1 MFEVRLYE
9 DANDKQG
16 IMIHSPY
23 TSDIKLSSGNVKQLT
38 KEIWQFSFSINPYN
52 RGWGKIKPLQS
63 LIRVFNHKTGNQEFA
78 GRVLRIT
85 QVMNVDGMITI
96 RYECE
101 SFLAYLQDSSQRHGE
116 YRNITPRDFLQ
127 VIIDNHNSQVE
138 PHKRMKLGDV
148 TVTTSTDNVYRYLG
162 YDRTLDTIKDKLIDR
177 LGGYLRLREEE
188 DGLYLDYLES
198 VGEVSSTEI
207 RLRRNLKDMQR
218 DIDPRDVITRVV
230 PLGTRIESEDEEAV
244 DASQARLTIADV
256 NNGIDYLD
264 IPEFQEEF
272 GIIEGSIIFDDV
284 TVPGILKTRG
294 EQFIQSQHAA
304 LVKYNV
310 NPVDLF
316 LIDEDMDSFHVDNYH
331 RVVNELFGI
340 DEILQVVQKNI
351 NIMDPTDISLVIGD
365 MPKTLTDYQ
374 VELNKSASK
383 VVDLENTVS
392 RQSQRL
398 GQLVGE
404 ISNVNKEITNVQ
416 QLINNVDLEH
426 LPDAIQ
432 SLEQAISN
440 LNDALDGIPIYDV
453 ATPTK
458 DGLMAAAD
466 KVKLDALQVYEEAT
480 ELQAGLMSASDKA
493 KLNRITVTQNINL
506 DNLLARIEALENPQ
520 DQ

>member
-1 MFEVRLYE
+1 MYEVRLYE

-38 KEIWQFSFSINPYN
+38 KEIWQFTFSINPQN

-63 LIRVFNHKTGNQEFA
+63 LIRVFNHKTENQEFA
-78 GRVLRIT
+78 GRVVRIT

-116 YRNITPRDFLQ
+116 YRNITARDLLQ
-127 VIIDNHNSQVE
+127 VIIVNHNRKVE
-138 PHKRMKLGDV
+138 PNNHMK
-148 TVTTSTDNVYRYLG
+148 LG
-162 YDRTLDTIKDKLIDR
+162 YDRTLETIKDKLIDR

-198 VGEVSSTEI
+198 VGEISSTEI

-230 PLGTRIESEDEEAV
+230 PLGTRIESDDEEAV

-404 ISNVNKEITNVQ
+404 INNVNTEITNVQ
-416 QLINNVDLEH
+416 NLINNVDLEN

-432 SLEQAISN
+432 SLEQAISD

-453 ATPTK
+453 ATETQ
-458 DGLMAAAD
+458 DGLMSAAD
-466 KVKLDALQVYEEAT
+466 KVKLNGLKTYEEAT
-480 ELQAGLMSASDKA
+480 ELVAGLMSAEDKA
-493 KLNRITVTQNINL
+493 KLNRITVTQNIDL